1 MAGDWIKMR
10 IGLADDPAV
19 ISISLATKL
28 DVDTV
33 VGKLHRIWGW
43 ADQNTSDGR
52 LNGVPASWIDNKIGK
67 RGFAN
72 AMASTNPPWL
82 IIDDSGVT
90 IPRFDRH
97 NGKAAKSR
105 ADASE
110 RQRMSRNSC
119 DKSVTDVTKTC
130 DKSVTREEKRRVLSS
145 SSDDDWDEVRKKAN
159 DVASKLGPTRGE
171 RDRRLILGCC
181 RLQEFFRDDWLDS
194 AVKMTQGARP
204 EKPYA
209 YLQTILVAD
218 ANSDGIDLLAS
229 LSRLEIPADLLER
242 RKQPC

>member
-19 ISISLATKL
+19 IAISRATKL
-28 DVDTV
+28 DADTV
-33 VGKLHRIWGW
+33 VGKLHCIWGW
-43 ADQNTSDGR
+43 ADQNTADGR
-52 LNGVPASWIDNKIGK
+52 LDGVPASWIDSKVGK

-110 RQRMSRNSC
+110 RQRMSRNLC
-119 DKSVTDVTKTC
+119 DKSVTDVTKVC

-181 RLQEFFRDDWLDS
+181 RLQEFFRHDWLDS

-209 YLQTILVAD
+209 YLQTILVTD

-229 LSRLEIPADLLER
+229 LSRLDIPADILER